1 MARKENLVIRVLID
15 SAAEIGVTN
24 GSQAFAAKMAP
35 LILRLERE
43 NRLNELQ
50 VALML
55 GWNGDF
61 VYGNRINRKRFAEII
76 FERLQKALIAEANP
90 WSDLARHERQA
101 REKQLG
107 LF

>member
-1 MARKENLVIRVLID
+1 MARKEDLIIRVLVD
-15 SAAEIGVTN
+15 SAAEIGIVK
-24 GSQAFAAKMAP
+24 GLQAFAAKMAP

-43 NRLNELQ
+43 GKLNELQ
-50 VALML
+50 IALAL
-55 GWNGDF
+55 GWDGPF
-61 VYGNRINRKRFAEII
+61 IYGNRINRKKFAKII

>member
-1 MARKENLVIRVLID
+1 MASKEAMVIRVLVEA
-15 SAAEIGVTN
+15 SAEIGVTS

-43 NRLNELQ
+43 KQLTELQ
-50 VALML
+50 IALML
-55 GWNGDF
+55 GWHGDF
-61 VYGNRINRKRFAEII
+61 VYGNRINRKRFAKII
-76 FERLQKALIAEANP
+76 LDRLQKALIAEANP

-101 REKQLG
+101 RDKQLG